1 MKAVLGIITVIA
13 IGSIGLS
20 IYKMVNDGKKNS
32 KKKVRR

>member
-1 MKAVLGIITVIA
+1 MKAILGVITVIA

-20 IYKMVNDGKKNS
+20 IFKIINDGKKNS